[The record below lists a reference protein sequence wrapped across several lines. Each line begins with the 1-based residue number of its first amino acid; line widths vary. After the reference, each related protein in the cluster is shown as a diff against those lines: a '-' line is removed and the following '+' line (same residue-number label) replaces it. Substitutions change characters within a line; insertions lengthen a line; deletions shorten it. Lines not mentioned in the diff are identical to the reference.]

1 MKLLFRNGRIL
12 DGLGDVIENGWVL
25 VKRGR
30 IEAVGRGSSGAT
42 EGREEAEIVDLKGR
56 TLLPGLIDCHVH
68 LVLDGGPDPMT
79 KVAEASDAEAV
90 LRMAANGMKT
100 LKAGVTTVRDLG
112 SKNFADVDL
121 RNAVEAGLVQGPR
134 VVCSGQMIC
143 ITGGHG
149 HQLGFVADGPEGV
162 RRAVRAQAGAG
173 VDWIKLMATG
183 GVLTRGG
190 VPGMPHFNP
199 DELQA
204 GVEEAHKLLLRTAAH
219 SQSLTGS
226 RNAVRAGI
234 DSIEHG
240 VGLDEEI
247 VDEMARRGTFLVP
260 TLSAPSN
267 IIAGGEKAGIPAEFV
282 EKTKRLFDEHV
293 AGFQLAARAGVKIAS
308 GTDAGT
314 PFNLHGENARE
325 LVLMAEHG
333 LPAGEAIQCAT
344 SRSAELLG
352 MKESVGSVAAGR
364 WADFVVVDG
373 NPLEDLS
380 MLADPDKISAVFR
393 GGVRVD
399 R

>member
-12 DGLGDVIENGWVL
+12 DGLGGEIENGWVL
-25 VKRGR
+25 VKQGR
-30 IEAVGRGSSGAT
+30 IEAVGRGAASAA
-42 EGREEAEIVDLKGR
+42 EGREEAEVVDLEGR

-79 KVAEASDAEAV
+79 RVVEAADAESV

-100 LKAGVTTVRDLG
+100 LNAGVTTVRDLG
-112 SKNFADVDL
+112 SKNFIDVHL
-121 RNAVEAGLVQGPR
+121 RNAVEAGQVQGPR
-134 VVCSGQMIC
+134 MACSGQMIC

-149 HQLGFVADGPEGV
+149 SRMGCVADGPEGV
-162 RRAVRAQAGAG
+162 RRAVRLQAGSGA
-173 VDWIKLMATG
+173 DWVKLMATG

-204 GVEEAHKLLLRTAAH
+204 GVEEAHKLHLRTSAH
-219 SQSLTGS
+219 SQSLAGS

-234 DSIEHG
+234 DSVEHG

-247 VDEMARRGTFLVP
+247 VEEMAERGTFLVP
-260 TLSAPSN
+260 TLSAPAN
-267 IIAGGEKAGIPAEFV
+267 IIARGEQAGIPAEFV
-282 EKTKRLFDEHV
+282 DKTKRLFDEHV
-293 AGFQLAARAGVKIAS
+293 AGFRSAAKAGVKIAM

-325 LVLMAEHG
+325 LLLMAEHG
-333 LPAGEAIQCAT
+333 LPADKVIQCAT
-344 SRSAELLG
+344 SVGAELLG
-352 MKESVGSVAAGR
+352 MEGSVGSVAVGR

-373 NPLEDLS
+373 NPLEDVS
-380 MLADPDKISAVFR
+380 VLADPERVFAVFR
-393 GGVRVD
+393 EGVRVG